1 VAAVGTDRVLISAT
15 GDDTGATNAGAA
27 YLFSTDGTLLT
38 TFTSP
43 TPAANDVFGLSVAA
57 MGNDRVLIG
66 APYDDTGATNAGAAY
81 LFSTDGALLTTFTH
95 PTPAVSRPDYFG
107 TSVAAVGSDRVLIGA
122 VNAGAAYLFSTDGTL
137 LTTFTRPTPAALDGF
152 GRSVAAMVNDRVL
165 ISAYRGDT
173 GATDA
178 GAAYLF
184 STDGTLLTTFTNPTP
199 AINDY
204 FGSSVAAGGNDRVL
218 IGAIGDDTGATDAG
232 AVYLFSTNGTL
243 LTTFTNPASAAS
255 GFGSSVAA
263 VGTDRVLI
271 SAGSDDT
278 GATNAGAVYLFNALA
293 QTPDRPTL
301 TLTLTTTNTVL
312 ISWPYPS
319 TGFVLEENTNLGTT
333 NWTTVTNTVTNDGAF
348 NFVVLAINPSNN
360 FYRLKK

>member
-1 VAAVGTDRVLISAT
+1 VTATKVATVSNWWALRIANPTPEEFDIF
-15 GDDTGATNAGAA
+15 GAA
-27 YLFSTDGTLLT
+27 
-38 TFTSP
+38 
-43 TPAANDVFGLSVAA
+43 
-57 MGNDRVLIG
+57 
-66 APYDDTGATNAGAAY
+66 
-81 LFSTDGALLTTFTH
+81 
-95 PTPAVSRPDYFG
+95 
-107 TSVAAVGSDRVLIGA
+107 VAAVGSNRVLIGSPYDDTGA
-122 VNAGAAYLFSTDGTL
+122 VNAGAAYLFDG
-137 LTTFTRPTPAALDGF
+137 
-152 GRSVAAMVNDRVL
+152 
-165 ISAYRGDT
+165 
-173 GATDA
+173 
-178 GAAYLF
+178 
-184 STDGTLLTTFTNPTP
+184 
-199 AINDY
+199 
-204 FGSSVAAGGNDRVL
+204 
-218 IGAIGDDTGATDAG
+218 
-232 AVYLFSTNGTL
+232 NGTL

>member
-1 VAAVGTDRVLISAT
+1 
-15 GDDTGATNAGAA
+15 
-27 YLFSTDGTLLT
+27 
-38 TFTSP
+38 
-43 TPAANDVFGLSVAA
+43 
-57 MGNDRVLIG
+57 
-66 APYDDTGATNAGAAY
+66 
-81 LFSTDGALLTTFTH
+81 
-95 PTPAVSRPDYFG
+95 
-107 TSVAAVGSDRVLIGA
+107 VLIGA

-278 GATNAGAVYLFNALA
+278 GATNAG
-293 QTPDRPTL
+293 DRPTL